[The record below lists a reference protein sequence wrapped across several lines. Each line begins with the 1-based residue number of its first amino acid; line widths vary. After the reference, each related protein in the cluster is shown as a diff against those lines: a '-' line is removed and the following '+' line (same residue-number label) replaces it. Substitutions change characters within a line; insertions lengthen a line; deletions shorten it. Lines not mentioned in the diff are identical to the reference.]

1 MARACSYVRLVPLA
15 SSLLIKALL
24 VMSWHRFRE
33 PGLSWRRKAAED
45 AESAAALHCSGHGRA
60 FLDGLVLDDG
70 EVEGR
75 CECNSCYGGPD
86 CSEFSPNCEADAN
99 QGGPLFLE
107 PFWMMNSDK
116 SAVLLSGWHRMSY
129 YYDDQSYISKRLE
142 KTIRKLHS
150 VVGNAV
156 TEGKYVLFGSSS
168 AQLLNAAIHALSS
181 RPTTVVAS
189 VPHYEVWR
197 IWLNKCGF
205 CAFKIEF
212 GLFIYSIL
220 GRFSGHKLSYLSRR
234 NTISLA
240 NPPWINNTKDNIIE
254 IVTSPS
260 NPIREL
266 RDPILNSTRGNVKM
280 IHDRAYYW
288 PHYTAIP
295 APADEDLMLFTVS
308 KLTGHAGSRFGWAL
322 VKDEKVYQRMSEY
335 LEPNT
340 VGVSRDTQLRMLKIL
355 NVATEDKGRRFFKFG
370 HGNLNRRWKALNSIL
385 SNSRRFSVQQIPP
398 LFCTYFNKL
407 KEPTPAYAWL
417 KCEGEEGDEEKEV
430 KSCHQVL
437 KEAKIIGRE
446 GRIFKSYDQ
455 YVRLSLVTSEDD
467 FKMLVDRLRDLVD
480 REVESSPPLT
490 KQRPPYAN
498 FVL

>member
-15 SSLLIKALL
+15 SSMMINALL

-33 PGLSWRRKAAED
+33 PGLSWSRKAAED

-99 QGGPLFLE
+99 QGDPLFLE

-129 YYDDQSYISKRLE
+129 YYDDQSYISRRLE

-156 TEGKYVLFGSSS
+156 TEGKYVLFGSGST
-168 AQLLNAAIHALSS
+168 QLLNAAIHALSS

-189 VPHYEVWR
+189 VPHYEV
-197 IWLNKCGF
+197 
-205 CAFKIEF
+205 F
-212 GLFIYSIL
+212 GAQTELFESKKYDFL
-220 GRFSGHKLSYLSRR
+220 GEP
-234 NTISLA
+234 T
-240 NPPWINNTKDNIIE
+240 PWINNTKDNIIE
-254 IVTSPS
+254 IVTTPS
-260 NPIREL
+260 NPIGEL
-266 RDPILNSTRGNVKM
+266 RDPILNSTKGNVKM

-335 LEPNT
+335 LELNT
-340 VGVSRDTQLRMLKIL
+340 VGVSHDTQLRMLKIL
-355 NVATEDKGRRFFKFG
+355 NVATEDKGRRFFEFG
-370 HGNLNRRWKALNSIL
+370 HGNLNRRWNALNSIL

-417 KCEGEEGDEEKEV
+417 KCEEEKGDEEKEV

-455 YVRLSLVTSEDD
+455 YVRLSLIRSEDD

-498 FVL
+498 LVL